1 MNQRDYQN
9 LTPNQRM
16 FLAGELEHFEH
27 SVLAGN
33 EGEMVRILLKLD
45 LPPGEARSFAREV
58 LANPRK
64 YGYCE
69 GGCLKE

>member
-1 MNQRDYQN
+1 MQREDYEE

-16 FLAGELEHFEH
+16 FLAGELEHFER

-33 EGEMVRILLKLD
+33 EQEMIDILLKVD
-45 LPPGEARSFAREV
+45 LRPNQARRFVRDV
-58 LANPRK
+58 LADPRK

-69 GGCLKE
+69 GGCLKH